1 MCHKRKA
8 SIGGGPDSQEML
20 AAPGELELP
29 GSTEDPYSEWLI
41 LNDVIY
47 QTDLLKTEHINL
59 KVYFPV
65 NIQQGRTGMLSLFS
79 LDHLYFLCSIYY
91 F

>member
-8 SIGGGPDSQEML
+8 SRGGGSDSREML

-47 QTDLLKTEHINL
+47 QTDLLKTES
-59 KVYFPV
+59 
-65 NIQQGRTGMLSLFS
+65 M
-79 LDHLYFLCSIYY
+79 
-91 F
+91 